1 MRPIQIGCAET
12 PTRTN
17 VIDARSNSDRGLNA
31 ERIPIGRAI
40 IIQAIAP
47 PKTSDAVTGAA
58 LATSELTDSRLA
70 KERPRSWLI
79 TSRFRKRRYW
89 M

>member
-1 MRPIQIGCAET
+1 MSPIQIGCAET
-12 PTRTN
+12 PIRTN
-17 VIDARSNSDRGLNA
+17 VIEARSNSDRGRNA
-31 ERIPIGRAI
+31 ERIPIGSAMS
-40 IIQAIAP
+40 IQAIAP

-58 LATSELTDSRLA
+58 LPTSELTDSRFA
-70 KERPRSWLI
+70 NERPRSWLI